1 MINLDNKRVLVTGS
15 SQGLGRKIVEKFSE
29 NNSFG
34 FGFDLQESNKDL
46 KGWEFL
52 QVNVSNEL
60 EIINGFK
67 QIKKQIG
74 KLEVVVANAGIVP
87 PW

>member
-1 MINLDNKRVLVTGS
+1 VINVDNKRVLVSGS

-29 NNSFG
+29 NNSIG
-34 FGFDLQESNKDL
+34 FGFDLQGSNKDL

-52 QVNVSNEL
+52 QVNVSDEQ

-67 QIKKQIG
+67 QIKK
-74 KLEVVVANAGIVP
+74 KLKT
-87 PW
+87 